1 MPKVS
6 SETITLLL
14 QIAFLVGAV
23 TDGLAVIPMLSRRI
37 GAALFKGDSS
47 RNNLES
53 RFAWGVGAALMAGW
67 TLLLL
72 WGAVSPIA
80 RRDILLLTVFPV
92 ISGIVLA
99 TVLAAR
105 RGLVS
110 VARMVPLWMHLGVV
124 SVFYITVYVLSIPF
138 TQ

>member
-1 MPKVS
+1 MPTVS
-6 SETITLLL
+6 IETITLLL

-37 GAALFKGDSS
+37 GAALFGGDSS
-47 RNNLES
+47 RNNMEN
-53 RFAWGVGAALMAGW
+53 RYAWGIGAALMAGW

-72 WGAVSPIA
+72 WGAASPIL

-99 TVLAAR
+99 TVMAVR
-105 RGLVS
+105 RGLVA
-110 VARMVPLWMHLGVV
+110 VARIIPLWIHLGAV
-124 SVFYITVYVLSIPF
+124 SLFYIMVYILSIPF
-138 TQ
+138 SH

>member
-6 SETITLLL
+6 IETITLLL
-14 QIAFLVGAV
+14 QIAFWLGAV

-37 GAALFKGDSS
+37 GVALFGGDAALD
-47 RNNLES
+47 NMEY

-72 WGAVSPIA
+72 WGAASPIL

-92 ISGIVLA
+92 ITGIVLA
-99 TVLAAR
+99 TVMAAR

-110 VARMVPLWMHLGVV
+110 VARMVPLWIHLGAV
-124 SVFYITVYVLSIPF
+124 SLFYILVYVLSIPF
-138 TQ
+138 TH

>member
-6 SETITLLL
+6 IETITLLL
-14 QIAFLVGAV
+14 QIAFWLGAV

-37 GAALFKGDSS
+37 GAALFGGDPS
-47 RNNLES
+47 RDNLES

-72 WGAVSPIA
+72 WGAASPIL

-92 ISGIVLA
+92 ITGIVLA
-99 TVLAAR
+99 TVMAAR

-110 VARMVPLWMHLGVV
+110 VARMVPLWIHLGAV
-124 SVFYITVYVLSIPF
+124 SLFYILVYVLSIPF
-138 TQ
+138 TH

>member
-6 SETITLLL
+6 IETITLLL
-14 QIAFLVGAV
+14 RIAFWLGVV

-37 GAALFKGDSS
+37 GAALFGSDSS
-47 RNNLES
+47 RDNMES

-72 WGAVSPIA
+72 WGAASPIL
-80 RRDILLLTVFPV
+80 RRDILLLTFFPV
-92 ISGIVLA
+92 ITGIVLA

-105 RGLVS
+105 RGLVL
-110 VARMVPLWMHLGVV
+110 VARMVPLWIHLGAI
-124 SVFYITVYVLSIPF
+124 SLFYILVYVLSIPF
-138 TQ
+138 AH